1 MLFNAFILLISF
13 LLRRLLPA
21 TGGLLLLAFATRAQ
35 DEGSDDTTTRRQT
48 GPIRPAATAAG
59 TSAGVVAPGYFLI
72 PIAPGQPGY
81 LAASMGELRPNHFH
95 GGLDIKTG
103 GGVNKPVYASADG
116 YVSRLKQS
124 SFGYGNVLYITHP
137 NGLTTVYG
145 HLNQFEGPVA
155 AELLRQQ
162 YDKQTYEL
170 ELFFKPGQFPVK
182 RGEQVALSGNTGGS
196 AGPHVHWEVRDAQD
210 RQLNPLQWGG
220 LPEIQDHQGPV
231 LMALAVQP
239 LGIAA
244 RVRGQFEKALLLPKV
259 QPAPGASTTFA
270 DTVACTGQVGLL
282 LQGFDRFDNAWNKN
296 GIQRVT
302 MRVNGKPFYQHVIDA
317 VPFPNGSRQVNNF
330 VDYLYHFASGRLMQ
344 KLWVDEGNDLGFYTP
359 AGAGQGLLTVE
370 PGKVYAVD
378 MELADSYNNKS
389 QVHLTLRGT
398 PPEAYVA
405 LPGRP
410 AAPGAPKLR
419 YDLSRNILRVV
430 VAAPR
435 PDSGAAPANLLLRR
449 GSHRLA
455 LRPSYSVGG
464 ETTYLYDLR
473 AGLPD
478 SLIFKTVAKA
488 FDRQVMI
495 PAGQETTYTTPYLSL
510 VFGPQTLFAPLY
522 LGTSHRPATAAAP
535 ETWLVGNPTVP
546 LYLPLRV
553 TLKPTAPSANRART
567 AVYSVTPKGGR
578 AYVGGTWNADSS
590 QISFNSKVFGQY
602 RLYAD
607 TKAPE
612 ARLLGRAGGQLLFR
626 VGDDLS
632 GLASYRLLIGGHFRL
647 LRYEYKNNTLFTVAG
662 DALGPTLHGPA
673 ELHLTDQAGNERV
686 IPLSL

>member
-1 MLFNAFILLISF
+1 MA
-13 LLRRLLPA
+13 
-21 TGGLLLLAFATRAQ
+21 GGLLLVALGTRGQ
-35 DEGSDDTTTRRQT
+35 DEGNDDTTRRPT
-48 GPIRPAATAAG
+48 GPIRPATATVAGASAG
-59 TSAGVVAPGYFLI
+59 TIAPGYLLF

-103 GGVNKPVYASADG
+103 GGVNKPVYAAADG

-137 NGLTTVYG
+137 NGTTTVYG
-145 HLNQFEGPVA
+145 HLNKFEGPVA

-170 ELFFKPGQFPVK
+170 ELFFKPGQFPVR

-196 AGPHVHWEVRDAQD
+196 AGPHLHWEVRDQQD

-220 LPEIQDHQGPV
+220 FAEIQDHTGPT
-231 LMALAVQP
+231 LQALAVVP

-244 RVRGQFEKALLLPKV
+244 RVRRQFERALLVPKV
-259 QPAPGASTTFA
+259 QPVPGASTTFA
-270 DTVACTGQVGLL
+270 DTVDCSGQVGLL

-302 MRVNGKPFYQHVIDA
+302 VRVNGQPLYQHVIDA

-330 VDYLYHFASGRLMQ
+330 VDYLYQRTHGRLLQ

-370 PGKVYAVD
+370 PGKVYSID
-378 MELADSYNNKS
+378 IELADSYNNKS
-389 QVHLTLRGT
+389 QAHLTLRGT
-398 PPEAYVA
+398 QPQPYLR
-405 LPGRP
+405 LPGRA
-410 AAPGAPKLR
+410 AAPGAPRLR
-419 YDLSRNILRVV
+419 YEIDRNILKASVF
-430 VAAPR
+430 APL
-435 PDSGAAPANLLLRR
+435 PDSGAAPANLVLLR
-449 GSHRLA
+449 GSRQLA

-478 SLIFKTVAKA
+478 SLEFKQVNKA
-488 FDRQVMI
+488 FDRQVMV
-495 PAGQETTYTTPYLSL
+495 PPGQETNYTTPHLSL

-522 LGTSHRPATAAAP
+522 LGTSWKPATTAAP
-535 ETWLVGNPTVP
+535 ETWAVGTPTVP

-553 TLKPTAPSANRART
+553 VLKPSARPADPRRT
-567 AVYSVTPKGGR
+567 AIYSITPTGGR
-578 AYVGGTWNADSS
+578 AYAGGIWNADSS
-590 QISFNSKVFGQY
+590 QIALNTKVFGTY
-602 RLYAD
+602 RLYTD

-612 ARLLGRAGGQLLFR
+612 ARLLSRAGGQLLFR

-632 GLASYRLLIGGHFRL
+632 GLNSYKLLIGGRFRL

-662 DALGPTLHGPA
+662 DTLGPHLRGA
-673 ELHLTDQAGNERV
+673 AQLLLTDQAGNERT
-686 IPLSL
+686 IPLTL

>member
-1 MLFNAFILLISF
+1 MLNTK
-13 LLRRLLPA
+13 LLRLLAPA
-21 TGGLLLLAFATRAQ
+21 TAGGLLLLALTTHGQ
-35 DEGSDDTTTRRQT
+35 DEGGEDTTTRRQS
-48 GPIRPAATAAG
+48 GPIKSAATAAG
-59 TSAGVVAPGYFLI
+59 SSAGAVAPGYFLF
-72 PIAPGQPGY
+72 PIAPGQPGF

-103 GGVNKPVYASADG
+103 GGVNHPVFASADG

-145 HLNQFEGPVA
+145 HLNKFEGPVG

-162 YDKQTYEL
+162 YEKQTYEL
-170 ELFFKPGQFPVK
+170 ELFFKPGQYPVT
-182 RGEQVALSGNTGGS
+182 RGQEVARSGNTGGS
-196 AGPHVHWEVRDAQD
+196 AGPHVHWEVRDGQD

-220 LPEIQDHQGPV
+220 FQEIQDHAGPV
-231 LMALAVQP
+231 VQALAVAP
-239 LGIAA
+239 LGITA
-244 RVRGQFEKALLLPKV
+244 RVRGQYERALLLPKI
-259 QPAPGASTTFA
+259 QPAPGASTVFP

-302 MRVNGKPFYQHVIDA
+302 MRVNGQPFYQHVIDA

-330 VDYLYHFASGRLMQ
+330 VDYLYAHTGGRLLQ
-344 KLWVDEGNDLGFYTP
+344 KLWVDEGNDLGFYSP

-370 PGKVYAVD
+370 PGKVYSID
-378 MELADSYNNKS
+378 LELADSYNNKS
-389 QVHLTLRGT
+389 QAHLVLRGT
-398 PPEAYVA
+398 APVAYA
-405 LPGRP
+405 RLPGR
-410 AAPGAPKLR
+410 AAGAGGPRLR
-419 YDLSRNILRVV
+419 YEIVRNILKASVT
-430 VAAPR
+430 APL

-449 GSHRLA
+449 GGRQLA
-455 LRPSYSVGG
+455 LRPSYSVGA

-478 SLIFKTVAKA
+478 SLIFRGVSKV

-495 PAGQETTYTTPYLSL
+495 PAGQETSYTTPYLSL
-510 VFGPQTLFAPLY
+510 AFGPQTLFAPLY
-522 LGTSHRPATAAAP
+522 LGTSYRPATAATP
-535 ETWLVGNPTVP
+535 ETWLVGTPTVP
-546 LYLPLRV
+546 LYLPLRL
-553 TLKPTAPSANRART
+553 TLKPATPPADARRT
-567 AVYSVTPKGGR
+567 AIYSVTPTGGR
-578 AYVGGTWNADSS
+578 AYAGGTWNADSS
-590 QISFNSKVFGQY
+590 QITLTTKAFGQF
-602 RLYAD
+602 RLYTD

-612 ARLLGRAGGQLLFR
+612 ARLLSRAGGQLLFR

-632 GLASYRLLIGGHFRL
+632 GLASYRLLIGGRFRL

-662 DALGPTLHGPA
+662 DTLGPTLRGPA
-673 ELHLTDQAGNERV
+673 ELRLSDQAGNQRV